1 MHRTVL
7 ENGNYAKFAAANTV
21 EMLVTEEMD
30 RALAAKSPLIKT
42 YKTKDPYGDP
52 VDYLVHFPGV
62 TIEQLRS
69 LSNSAAINYIAPA
82 KKIPYTAIVDPHTL
96 KEMEAFTGVYRPDDL
111 IKKVKKQAKVLVNK
125 HGKGVP
131 RKVWNNI
138 MESEIQID
146 MLLGQKKIVD
156 AMGVY
161 TALARETFQQPK
173 IIRNRVAA
181 AMDTILEDAEKRLK
195 AIEKEAA
202 SRKQRHSLK
211 REVAQLARVL
221 RDTPLADKAKALAKK
236 LK

>member
-1 MHRTVL
+1 MHRSVL
-7 ENGNYAKFAAANTV
+7 ENGSYAKFAAAHTV

-30 RALAAKSPLIKT
+30 RALAAKNPLIKT
-42 YKTKDPYGDP
+42 YKTKDPYGDA

-62 TIEQLRS
+62 TIDQLRS
-69 LSNSAAINYIAPA
+69 LSNSAAINYIAAA

-111 IKKVKKQAKVLVNK
+111 IQKVKKQAKVLVDK

-138 MESEIQID
+138 TKSEIQID
-146 MLLGQKKIVD
+146 MLLGQTKIVD

-161 TALARETFQQPK
+161 TALARRTFSQPK
-173 IIRNRVAA
+173 IILNRVSS
-181 AMDTILEDAEKRLK
+181 AMDTILDDAEKRLQ

-202 SRKQRHSLK
+202 AGRKNRHK
-211 REVAQLARVL
+211 REAGQLARAL
-221 RDTPLADKAKALAKK
+221 KDTPLAAKANALVKR